1 MGYTLKMKQEY
12 RVEFTVILFI
22 GQSAKGQS

>member
-1 MGYTLKMKQEY
+1 MGYILRMTQEY
-12 RVEFTVILFI
+12 KVEFTVILFI